1 MSNEQLPAPLAIVQ
15 REKARA
21 VKDVDVKPSSE
32 LVDQD
37 RAQALTPRNNSAC
50 KAQVKPGRTNG
61 NDGETQKK
69 WWRAGCATEKKERT
83 EQLSP
88 GKPATGEMPDLRKCQ
103 EEGRQA

>member
-1 MSNEQLPAPLAIVQ
+1 M
-15 REKARA
+15 
-21 VKDVDVKPSSE
+21 KDVDAKPSGE
-32 LVDQD
+32 LEDQD
-37 RAQALTPRNNSAC
+37 RAQASTPRSNSAC

-61 NDGETQKK
+61 NNGETQKK
-69 WWRAGCATEKKERT
+69 SWRAGCATEKKERT